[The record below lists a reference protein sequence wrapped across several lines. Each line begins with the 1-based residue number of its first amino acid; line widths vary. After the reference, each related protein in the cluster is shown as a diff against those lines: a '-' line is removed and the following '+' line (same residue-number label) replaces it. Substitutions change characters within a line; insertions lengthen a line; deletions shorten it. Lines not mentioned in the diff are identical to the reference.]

1 MAPGQASALMSLSSV
16 VNRVTLTGV
25 LMLAGAASVWA
36 QELALPRSRPTQP
49 TINRDLGSTPKP
61 STCRLR
67 LTGNLAIALSLPPIT
82 GPGECLAP
90 DVVRLEKFLMP
101 ETSPVTLMPPAILRC
116 SMAEA
121 VVSWVREE
129 LGPAASKLGSPPRS
143 IGNLDSFDCRGRNQV
158 VGAKISEHGKAN
170 AIDMQ
175 SVTLFNGKTLELTDP
190 HVPKEFRE
198 TLRQSMC
205 ARFTTVLG
213 PGSDGYHEN
222 HVHIDLIERRNE
234 YRICQWDIHDADQA
248 SETPSVPSPVPRPFR
263 GIKHNGR

>member
-1 MAPGQASALMSLSSV
+1 M
-16 VNRVTLTGV
+16 
-25 LMLAGAASVWA
+25 
-36 QELALPRSRPTQP
+36 TQFS
-49 TINRDLGSTPKP
+49 IFWKIRNFGPKQLRFHR
-61 STCRLR
+61 CR
-67 LTGNLAIALSLPPIT
+67 G
-82 GPGECLAP
+82 
-90 DVVRLEKFLMP
+90 P
-101 ETSPVTLMPPAILRC
+101 ETSPVTLMPSATLRC

-129 LGPAASKLGSPPRS
+129 LGPAASKLGSSPRN

-158 VGAKISEHGKAN
+158 VGTKISEHGKAN
-170 AIDMQ
+170 AIDIQ
-175 SVTLFNGKTLELTDP
+175 SVTLLNGKTLELTNP

-222 HVHIDLIERRNE
+222 HVHIDLAERRNR
-234 YRICQWDIHDADQA
+234 YRICQWDIHEPEQA
-248 SETPSVPSPVPRPFR
+248 PETPGVPLPVARPFR